1 MAFKELTEDIISL
14 MTEEEK
20 QRYYKQLNIHRQ
32 RVMLAEK
39 LEQIDKADFKYKKPE
54 FRKIKP
60 VRRVDDIP
68 QYKMPAKG
76 NAVIPDNIFNGRN
89 IAAENEKRSSVSQ
102 TITKRLNRKYGIS
115 NIPDLKHTTKPTTVS
130 FKNAEKYK
138 VSGLPENKG
147 KIAQPTLK
155 INSDRLNKCGGYK
168 IKPVRENA
176 ADIKIP
182 LTKKITVPD
191 TVKINNI
198 PAVTVKKAAV
208 KEFIKPEFDTQKISD
223 IKKISAEIKS
233 APAKPVYKAPEKAA
247 VSVPTVAVKKAE
259 ELKKR
264 SFPEVKVNVPK
275 LNNITAAAINKYQPP
290 KADISVK
297 CPIVQDAPVSKAKP
311 IDIPTVK
318 KTDIPEVNIPRIN
331 ENDFKKI
338 LERAVRGI

>member
-20 QRYYKQLNIHRQ
+20 QKYYKQLNIHRQ

-60 VRRVDDIP
+60 VRRVDIP
-68 QYKMPAKG
+68 QYKTPSKG

-89 IAAENEKRSSVSQ
+89 IAAENEKRSSVSEI
-102 TITKRLNRKYGIS
+102 ITKRLNRKYGIN
-115 NIPDLKHTTKPTTVS
+115 NIPDLKNTTKPTAVS
-130 FKNAEKYK
+130 FKGTEKYT

-176 ADIKIP
+176 ADINIP

-198 PAVTVKKAAV
+198 PAVAVKKTAV

-264 SFPEVKVNVPK
+264 SFPEVNVNVPK
-275 LNNITAAAINKYQPP
+275 VKNITAAAVKEYQPP

-311 IDIPTVK
+311 IDIPAVK
-318 KTDIPEVNIPRIN
+318 KAAIPEVNIPRVT
-331 ENDFKKI
+331 ENDLKKV
-338 LERAVRGI
+338 LEKAVGGI

>member
-60 VRRVDDIP
+60 VRRVDIP

-76 NAVIPDNIFNGRN
+76 NAAIPDNIFSGRN
-89 IAAENEKRSSVSQ
+89 IAAENEKRSSVSEI
-102 TITKRLNRKYGIS
+102 ITKRLNRKYGI
-115 NIPDLKHTTKPTTVS
+115 NNVPDLTNTTKPTAVS
-130 FKNAEKYK
+130 FKGTEKYT

-147 KIAQPTLK
+147 KIAQPSLK

-168 IKPVRENA
+168 IKLVRENA
-176 ADIKIP
+176 ADINIP

-198 PAVTVKKAAV
+198 PAVAVKKTAV

-233 APAKPVYKAPEKAA
+233 APAKPIYKAPEKAA

-264 SFPEVKVNVPK
+264 SFPEVNVNVPK
-275 LNNITAAAINKYQPP
+275 VNNITAAAVKEYQPP

-311 IDIPTVK
+311 IDIPAVK
-318 KTDIPEVNIPRIN
+318 KAAIPEVNIPRIT
-331 ENDFKKI
+331 ENDLKKV
-338 LERAVRGI
+338 LEKAVGGI